1 MLHFRTMIS
10 KANFENFEVIKTY
23 GDRAFFEDDRI
34 VPDATSVRHAWNRY
48 EERYGDNDG
57 EQMVASHRTNFAQAT
72 SANHP

>member
-1 MLHFRTMIS
+1 
-10 KANFENFEVIKTY
+10 
-23 GDRAFFEDDRI
+23 